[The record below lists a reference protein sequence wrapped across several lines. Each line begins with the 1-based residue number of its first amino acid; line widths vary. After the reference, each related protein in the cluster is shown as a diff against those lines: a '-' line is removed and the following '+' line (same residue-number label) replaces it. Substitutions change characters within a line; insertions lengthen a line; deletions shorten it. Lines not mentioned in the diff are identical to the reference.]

1 MYKTCI
7 IITTINS
14 PTTAII
20 EYSKITNITLII
32 VCDIKTPI
40 KEYTNINCILLTLEQ
55 QQKLYPTL
63 YNILPFNHYCRKNIG
78 YIYAIKNNY
87 DIIIDTDDDNIPND
101 IFFENIN
108 TNFNNYTKKIITNTK
123 YINIYKLFSSQHIW
137 PRGYPL
143 KEINNNNVFDLKDY
157 DESNIGIIQGLV
169 NGDPDVDSIYRL
181 TSNNDKENF
190 KFNNSKD
197 MFVLNYDTYCPA
209 NTQNTYW
216 LNKNI
221 FYLLYIPSYISF
233 RFCDILKMYIAQ
245 RYIKKNNLRLS
256 FIEPTVF
263 QIRNQHNL
271 IKDFNDEIDMFM
283 NTDKLIE
290 LLDNLDINNEEIDL
304 IHIYKL
310 LIDNNIIKNNNEL
323 DILYEWNNL
332 IKDI

>member
-20 EYSKITNITLII
+20 EYSKIQNITLII

-40 KEYTNINCILLTLEQ
+40 KEYSNINCVLLTLEQ

-190 KFNNSKD
+190 KFNNSKN